1 MLVCVLQKVVI
12 LTAFGDSRDKIVNF
26 ATFLFQLWML
36 CQAVI
41 LVIKMTAWRLWEN
54 RGKTPN
60 SSVFL
65 SGFIG
70 QVVQSKTSQSTIP
83 GRYGRGSQPFVTK
96 MLQHGWLTIGLEISV
111 RVSKSVCLTVLLRLS
126 TGVAIHQRS
135 PTHGLDWPALEI
147 NGSSGHRRWSRLANI
162 SNRWCRL
169 SRPRARILWKLLRH
183 TSYRISA

>member
-1 MLVCVLQKVVI
+1 MSYLDIWNQYSPNLCHHIEL
-12 LTAFGDSRDKIVNF
+12 GPW
-26 ATFLFQLWML
+26 FQLICYLDRSTLMY
-36 CQAVI
+36 CQAII
-41 LVIKMTAWRLWEN
+41 LVIKMTAQRLWEY
-54 RGKTPN
+54 RGMTPN

-65 SGFIG
+65 SRFIG

-96 MLQHGWLTIGLEISV
+96 MLQHGWLTIRLKISV

-147 NGSSGHRRWSRLANI
+147 NGSNGHRRWSRLANI
-162 SNRWCRL
+162 SNQ
-169 SRPRARILWKLLRH
+169 
-183 TSYRISA
+183 